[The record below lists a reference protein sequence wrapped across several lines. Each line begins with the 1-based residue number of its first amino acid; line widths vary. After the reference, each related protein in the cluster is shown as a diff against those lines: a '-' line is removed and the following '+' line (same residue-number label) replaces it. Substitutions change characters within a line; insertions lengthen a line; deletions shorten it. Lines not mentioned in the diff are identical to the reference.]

1 MIALVVGVD
10 DHGMADALAVAG
22 ATVRRVDVANR
33 PSLEDAGVHEATL
46 FVLTEVEQATAIP
59 VATDLATD
67 LRIVVYADG
76 TLPDF
81 ARGQADLV
89 IDPALLDP
97 ETVATELVE

>member
-1 MIALVVGVD
+1 MIALVAGMD
-10 DHGMADALAVAG
+10 DYGIADALAAAG

-33 PSLEDAGVHEATL
+33 PSLEDAGIHEAGL
-46 FVLTEVEQATAIP
+46 FVLAEVGQATTIP
-59 VATDLATD
+59 VARDLATD
-67 LRIVVYADG
+67 LRIVVYADRS
-76 TLPDF
+76 LPDF